1 MTLEA
6 HVCRERQGLEVRAA
20 DKLFFF
26 PGTFWV
32 SHWLKNFRCT
42 CSSQDAQNSR
52 KSVLP
57 GNLMQ
62 AGLYLSSKSPQLT
75 WVFRFS
81 PGQQFAVLRMTQR
94 QRKLTDIF
102 GEAVQEKRSSSF
114 LYPKMGL

>member
-6 HVCRERQGLEVRAA
+6 HVCRERQGLVVRAA
-20 DKLFFF
+20 DKLFFLPRYF
-26 PGTFWV
+26 
-32 SHWLKNFRCT
+32 L
-42 CSSQDAQNSR
+42 DAQNSR

-94 QRKLTDIF
+94 QRKLADIF